1 MRALVITKSGSLDVL
16 KVQERPDPTAG
27 PGEVV
32 VRVAAAGL
40 NFADTMARKGIYP
53 DAPPY
58 PAVMGY
64 EVAGTVEA
72 LGEGVDRFAVGDRVF
87 GGTHF
92 GGQAELAAT
101 AAGNLLP
108 IPDGISFEQAAA
120 VPVNYSTAWT
130 ALVLHGNVQ
139 PGDRVLVHAAAGGGG
154 IAAQQIAKA
163 CGAEIY
169 GTASPG
175 KHDAVRAQGAAFAID
190 YTARDWWRELPQFDL
205 VLDAIG
211 GKVLKRSY
219 RLLRP
224 GGRVISYGVTAL
236 AAGER
241 RNPLR
246 LAGQFAQMPIFHS
259 VQLAS
264 ASKGVIGLNML
275 RIWDDRGTLEQFI
288 APLQQ
293 MFNAGQI
300 SPVVA
305 ASFPFE
311 RAADAHRMLLGRAN
325 IGKVVLTPG

>member
-1 MRALVITKSGSLDVL
+1 MRALVTTKAGSLDVL
-16 KVQERPDPTAG
+16 QVLDRPDPVAG
-27 PGEVV
+27 PGEVL
-32 VRVAAAGL
+32 VRVEAAGL

-53 DAPPY
+53 DAPKF

-108 IPDGISFEQAAA
+108 IPEEISFERAAA
-120 VPVNYSTAWT
+120 VPVNYATAWT
-130 ALVLHGNVQ
+130 ALVLYGNVQ
-139 PGDRVLVHAAAGGGG
+139 PGDRVLVHAAAGGVG
-154 IAAQQIAKA
+154 IAALQVGTA

-175 KHDAVRAQGAAFAID
+175 KHDAVRAHGAAHAVD
-190 YTARDWWRELPQFDL
+190 YTSSDWWRDLPQFDL
-205 VLDAIG
+205 VLDPIG

-259 VQLAS
+259 VQMAS

-275 RIWDDRGTLEQFI
+275 RIWDDRGTLEKFI
-288 APLQQ
+288 EPLKA
-293 MFNAGQI
+293 MFDAGQI
-300 SPVVA
+300 EPVVA
-305 ASFPFE
+305 ASFPFD
-311 RAADAHRMLLGRAN
+311 RAADAHRLLLGRGN
-325 IGKVVLTPG
+325 IGKVVLTPA